1 MLEPEDLVREK
12 TDAAGGLRGIL
23 LPKVRISVVILSRI
37 IGIGVKGFY
46 EHERVHV
53 VRSFSMWMD
62 KHSCSH

>member
-1 MLEPEDLVREK
+1 MLEPEDLARGK
-12 TDAAGGLRGIL
+12 TDAALDLRGIL